1 MKNKYGIALDIGTS
15 GIRAQALD
23 LKTSKVISTAITLRH
38 PLPGA
43 NVVDHLHFA
52 IEVGRDTTH
61 KLLLDAIN
69 KVIKSLNI
77 DLQNVMRVAVCGNS
91 IQLSLFH
98 NIEIRDL
105 AYWGQHALDRL
116 KVTPPPRDAIITTPE
131 KVDLEVNAK
140 AEIYIPPAIKHE
152 IGADALAMLFKADIL
167 EKEGIFLVSDF
178 GTNAEIALVINGEV
192 YTCSAAAGP
201 AIEGQMIEKGRL
213 ASPGTI
219 CDLELTDYAWKTRIL
234 NNDLIAKDGDE
245 VDPSNGKILSHE
257 ENSAKSIGI
266 TGTGVIAA
274 FSLGLDNGLI
284 NLPKIK
290 SPDHQIHLQDEMY
303 LTEKDIVNIGKA
315 LGAFRAAHLT
325 LAEEAGVLLEDID
338 ATYMA
343 GASGFYVDPLKSLN
357 VGQIPP
363 SSQEIYQMGNTSL
376 AMARDLIIDPSLLEK
391 LQSIAKGMRSKHIML
406 ATSPIF
412 EKIYSLELALFEQG
426 MPFWMYNEWLNKYG
440 FQKVAPRSSNPQI
453 HRIFDRDIPELGK
466 GGLHIT
472 KVGSILE
479 AKFEGCTNCMTCMEH
494 CPENAITIE
503 NGLIKVRTDLCSGMG
518 CLKCVLS
525 CPNKVFKYGKLLSSE
540 EIKAAQVETGN
551 NT

>member
-1 MKNKYGIALDIGTS
+1 MNYKYGIALDIGTS

-23 LKTSKVISTAITLRH
+23 LKTSQVISTAITLRH

-52 IEVGRDTTH
+52 IEVGRETTH

-77 DLQNVMRVAVCGNS
+77 DLNNVTRVAVCGNS

-116 KVTPPPRDAIITTPE
+116 KVTPPQRDATITTPE
-131 KVDLEVNAK
+131 KVGLEVNAK

-167 EKEGIFLVSDF
+167 EKKGIFLVSDF
-178 GTNAEIALVINGEV
+178 GTNAEIALIINGEV

-219 CDLELTDYAWKTRIL
+219 CDLELTNYGWKTHIL
-234 NNDLIAKDGDE
+234 DDNLLTQEGDE
-245 VDPSNGKILSHE
+245 VDPSTGKIISHK

-284 NLPKIK
+284 TLPKIK
-290 SPDHQIHLQDEMY
+290 SPDHQIHLQDDIY

-315 LGAFRAAHLT
+315 LGAFRAAYLT

-338 ATYMA
+338 ATFMA

-376 AMARDLIIDPSLLEK
+376 AMARDLIIDPSLLDK
-391 LQSIAKGMRSKHIML
+391 LQSMAKGMRSKHIML
-406 ATSPIF
+406 ATSSIF
-412 EKIYSLELALFEQG
+412 EKIYSLELSIYEQG

-440 FQKVAPRSSNPQI
+440 FQKVAPRSFNPQI
-453 HRIFDRDIPELGK
+453 HRIFERDIPELGK
-466 GGLHIT
+466 EGLHIT

-479 AKFEGCTNCMTCMEH
+479 AEFEGCTNCKTCLDH

-518 CLKCVLS
+518 CLKCALS

-540 EIKAAQVETGN
+540 EIKAAQAETDL
-551 NT
+551 